1 MALAEDLSQYSGEGV
16 GSKFGYGPDGPFDKP
31 ALERV
36 ADIADVIAEG
46 GDMGQEQRKLDQST
60 VDQLVDH
67 GFFRFTIPH
76 ELGGENASILETV
89 EVLEAICAIDGSVG
103 WNVMLGSE
111 INAMAVGG
119 MDETLAKEIYLDNP
133 RVVMCGGGGAVVEPP
148 RAEEQP
154 DGSFKVWGAIAF
166 VSGVHNAEWCF
177 MPAPIVKDG
186 EPVLD
191 DAGNPK
197 FKLWMMNKSE
207 YEILDTWDVA
217 GMRGS
222 GSHTVRANG
231 AVVPA
236 KHAGV
241 DLFVLPPKHDNPVY
255 RVPVPLRLSYNKSAT
270 SLGVA
275 KGAIQAF
282 SDLAQNKIPALS
294 SSSLANRPIAQ
305 HRMGEC
311 VAKYEAARAYMFDT
325 LGAVEDE
332 LNAGAPVPGPET
344 TKNARLACV
353 FAANACMEVVDTL
366 HNTAGTTGAFMA
378 NPLER
383 KLRDAR
389 MSASHRWVSHSLYPE
404 IGKSYLGLD
413 PLPEFLGTD
422 VAPIVDGAK
431 KK

>member
-1 MALAEDLSQYSGEGV
+1 MALAEDLTSYSGEGF
-16 GSKFGYGPDGPFDKP
+16 GSKFGYGPNGAFDKP

-36 ADIADVIAEG
+36 ADLEEVIAKG
-46 GDMGQEQRKLDQST
+46 GDKAQELRRLDQST
-60 VDQLVDH
+60 VDQLIDH

-76 ELGGENASILETV
+76 ELGGEDATILETV

-111 INAMAVGG
+111 INAMAVGA
-119 MDETLAKEIYLDNP
+119 MDKELAKEVYVDNP

-148 RAEEQP
+148 RAEKQS

-166 VSGVHNAEWCF
+166 VSGCHNAEWCF
-177 MPAPIVKDG
+177 MPGPIHENG
-186 EPVLD
+186 EPLLD
-191 DAGNPK
+191 ENGNPVM
-197 FKLWMMNKSE
+197 KLWMMNKRE

-222 GSHTVRANG
+222 GSHTVRADG
-231 AVVPA
+231 ANVPA
-236 KHAGV
+236 KFAGV
-241 DLFVLPPKHDNPVY
+241 DLFSLPAHYDNPVY

-275 KGAIQAF
+275 KGALNAF

-305 HRMGEC
+305 HRAGEC
-311 VAKYEAARAYMFDT
+311 QAKYEAARAYMFET
-325 LGAVEDE
+325 LAAVQDE
-332 LNAGAPVPGPET
+332 LNAGADIPGPET
-344 TKNARLACV
+344 TKRARLACV

-366 HNTAGTTGAFMA
+366 HNTAGTTAAFMA

-389 MSASHRWVSHSLYPE
+389 ASASHRWVSHSLYPE

-422 VAPIVDGAK
+422 FAPLVAASK
-431 KK
+431 NK

>member
-1 MALAEDLSQYSGEGV
+1 MSVAEDLSKYSGNGF
-16 GSKFGYGPDGPFDKP
+16 GSQFGYGPNGAFDKP

-36 ADIADVIAEG
+36 ADLKEVIREG
-46 GDMGQEQRKLDQST
+46 GDMAQQQRKLDQST
-60 VDQLVDH
+60 VDALIDG
-67 GFFRFTIPH
+67 GFFRYTIPH

-89 EVLEAICAIDGSVG
+89 EVLEAISAIDGSVG

-119 MDETLAKEIYLDNP
+119 MDKALAKEVYVDNP

-148 RAEEQP
+148 RAEKQA

-177 MPAPIVKDG
+177 MPGPIHENG

-191 DAGNPK
+191 ENGNPK
-197 FKLWMMNKSE
+197 MKLWMMHKSE

-217 GMRGS
+217 GLRGS
-222 GSHTVRANG
+222 GSHTVRATG
-231 AVVPA
+231 ANVPE
-236 KHAGV
+236 KWAGV
-241 DLFVLPPKHDNPVY
+241 DLFVLPAQYDNPVY
-255 RVPVPLRLSYNKSAT
+255 RTPVPLRLSYNKSAVA
-270 SLGVA
+270 LGVC
-275 KGAIQAF
+275 KGALEAF

-294 SSSLANRPIAQ
+294 SSSLAHRPIAQ

-311 VAKYEAARAYMFDT
+311 QAKYRAARAFMFEA
-325 LGAVEDE
+325 LGAVQDE

-344 TKNARLACV
+344 TKTARLACV
-353 FAANACMEVVDTL
+353 FAANACMEVVDVL
-366 HNTAGTTGAFMA
+366 HNTAGTSASFMA

-383 KLRDAR
+383 KLRDAHGC
-389 MSASHRWVSHSLYPE
+389 ASHRWVSHSLYPE
-404 IGKSYLGLD
+404 LGKIFLGLE
-413 PLPEFLGTD
+413 PAPEFIGTD
-422 VAPIVDGAK
+422 VAQPILDK